1 MYREPTVMVRKPGL
15 KSTICTGSKK
25 LTFNQNTMKKQEQKI
40 EERLR
45 NLQDNFK
52 YFNIQ
57 IGGVTEGEEEDQVI
71 ENLSKT

>member
-1 MYREPTVMVRKPGL
+1 
-15 KSTICTGSKK
+15 
-25 LTFNQNTMKKQEQKI
+25 MKKQEQKI